1 MTSRHPLIPIA
12 ALIAAA
18 MLSASTVAATTTALP
33 VRTSAQG
40 AAAPALTLTANRTA
54 VKVGDRVILRWMGAG
69 LRSCTASGA
78 WSGTPRTAG
87 AVRTNPLTTSSTYT
101 LTCSSRTGSI
111 SRSVTVAVA
120 SAAPTPA
127 PTPAPAPAPTPAPA
141 PMPAPNPAP
150 VPPPIEPKLDIRV
163 SSATIKRGGD
173 VTVSWTGQ
181 AVSNCRASGAWSGS
195 RDASGSEVRSGLST
209 GESYTLVCDSSKGQ
223 IMAMTT
229 VQVLGSTSIAWQAP
243 SQNVDGTPIEGLSGY
258 RIHVGSVSGSYNQ
271 TISLNTPTA
280 LTATV
285 DLVPGE
291 YFIALSV
298 IDSAGNESALS
309 NEVKRT
315 VQ

>member
-12 ALIAAA
+12 ALMAAA
-18 MLSASTVAATTTALP
+18 MLAASTAAATTTALP

-40 AAAPALTLTANRTA
+40 AATPALTLTANRTV
-54 VKVGDRVILRWMGAG
+54 VKVGERVVLRWMGSG
-69 LRSCTASGA
+69 FTSCAASGA

-87 AVRTNPLTTSSTYT
+87 AVRTNPLTASSTFT
-101 LTCSSRTGSI
+101 LTCSSNTGSL
-111 SRSVTVAVA
+111 SRSVTVEVA
-120 SAAPTPA
+120 SATPTPA
-127 PTPAPAPAPTPAPA
+127 TT
-141 PMPAPNPAP
+141 PAP

-195 RDASGSEVRSGLST
+195 RDASGSEVRSGLSA
-209 GESYTLVCDSSKGQ
+209 GESYTLACDSSKGQ
-223 IMAMTT
+223 IIAMTT

-243 SQNVDGTPIEGLSGY
+243 SHNVDGTPIEGLSGY

-271 TISLNTPTA
+271 TISLNNPTA
-280 LTATV
+280 LAATV
-285 DLVPGE
+285 DLAPGE

-298 IDSAGNESALS
+298 IDSAGNESPLS
-309 NEVKRT
+309 NEVKRN